1 MTYKNSKW
9 KELYHFQMRD
19 WQIPDLPEI
28 NDRYHAAGMH
38 KNISDTA
45 NKRLERE
52 LTAFKGFIRKIAT
65 NKIRVIR
72 FDDADLDTSIV
83 NLKNRREK

>member
-1 MTYKNSKW
+1 
-9 KELYHFQMRD
+9 MRD